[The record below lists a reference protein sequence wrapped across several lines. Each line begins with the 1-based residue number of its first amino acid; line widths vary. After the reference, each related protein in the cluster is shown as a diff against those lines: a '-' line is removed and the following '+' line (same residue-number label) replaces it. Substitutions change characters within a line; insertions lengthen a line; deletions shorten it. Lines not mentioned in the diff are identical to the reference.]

1 MVNESRLLETFFDLV
16 KTDSLSFHEAGV
28 ADMAIKM
35 LAAMGVEASTDGAGD
50 NLGGDSGNVIA
61 RIPGKGTRGII
72 FSAHLDTVDPGTG
85 IEPLVADG
93 IIVSSGPTILG
104 ADDKAGVAVILEA
117 VRVLKEQHL
126 EHAPIQL
133 IFTVAEEKG
142 LLGAK
147 ELRREQI
154 AAELAFVFDSAGP
167 VGHVTVRAPYQDSIE
182 AVFHGKATHAGVDPE
197 KGANAIVA
205 AANALSAM
213 PLGRISFD
221 TTANVGVIHGGRAA
235 NIIADR
241 VEIKGEARSLREEEL
256 IRQTAS
262 MIEIMN
268 REAGAAGCRV
278 ETDVRREYD
287 GFNLK
292 LDDEVVTIV
301 TAAADQAG
309 VRAVLESTGGG
320 ADTNVFNTLGLQAVG
335 LGVGY
340 TNPHS
345 EEETLPVADL
355 VNAARLAVVIAT
367 ASVKD

>member
-1 MVNESRLLETFFDLV
+1 MVNESRLLETFFNLV
-16 KTDSLSFHEAGV
+16 KTDSPSFHEADTARLV
-28 ADMAIKM
+28 IKM
-35 LAAMGVEASTDGAGD
+35 LAAMDVEASTDGAGEH
-50 NLGGDSGNVIA
+50 LGGDSGNVIA
-61 RIPGKGTRGII
+61 TIPGRGSRGII

-93 IIVSSGPTILG
+93 VIVSSGPTILG
-104 ADDKAGVAVILEA
+104 ADDKAGVAVVLEA
-117 VRVLKEQHL
+117 VRVLKERHL
-126 EHAPIQL
+126 EHAPIQI

-147 ELRREQI
+147 ELKREQI
-154 AAELAFVFDSAGP
+154 GADLAFVFDSAGP
-167 VGHVTVRAPYQDSIE
+167 VGHITVRAPYQDSIE

-205 AANALSAM
+205 AANAVSAM
-213 PLGRISFD
+213 SLGRISPD

-256 IRQTAS
+256 IGQTAS
-262 MIEIMN
+262 MIDIMN
-268 REAGAAGCRV
+268 REATAAGCRL

-287 GFNLK
+287 GFHLK
-292 LDDEVVTIV
+292 LDDEVVEIV
-301 TAAADQAG
+301 SAAAEQAG

-320 ADTNVFNTLGLQAVG
+320 ADTNIFNALGLQAVG

-340 TNPHS
+340 TDPHS
-345 EEETLPVADL
+345 EEEALPVADL
-355 VNAARLAVVIAT
+355 VNAARLAVAIAT
-367 ASVKD
+367 VSVKD